1 MSGVFKLRVS
11 PTTVL
16 YPLFIT
22 SLLLV
27 ILPLVRFLSP
37 LLPVEAAIV
46 GVLATTTGAFIL
58 ARTKWKTAFLCIAFP
73 LGFILLLALFSV
85 FLSAIPAVSLHRLYL
100 ILKINRVPF
109 FSVASFSALLSL
121 VYARYPERRPLTALI
136 VIFCGCL
143 MLALQGPLSTPLFAH
158 PLQAVGFLIT
168 GSLLLLVPLFF
179 STRSALRAALNTLLF
194 ILFLVPG
201 ILASHRL
208 LTDSAVKN
216 HGGLIQ
222 PTLFQFDFAPFLT
235 LRNEIRLNE
244 DLVLVAHVP
253 PDAVSVFLR
262 RMILGGWSPEQGFF
276 EASPPDTQSIP
287 RKLPTHPVELK
298 DYGFNQRRSVD
309 QEYFIVNFDPSSV
322 IAMDYPTAIR
332 PYRLWNTT
340 SFKSG
345 FAVTSSI
352 SPQFPVPIIFS
363 DPPTG
368 TSSEGLSAAELEFY
382 TRIDPATKAMI
393 DPLVSTITAS
403 AERYYETVFLVEH
416 FLKNGDY
423 RYSLRPGIAPDGDQ
437 LRWFLFDAK
446 QGYCTYFA
454 FSMCLMLRA
463 AGIPSRL
470 AVGFF
475 ILPDTGELDYY
486 PVRGNTAHAWVEVFF
501 PYWGWISF
509 DPTTDQLADDQE
521 AVFGSDKNPAEFMT
535 LLKELI
541 ENRRSIRQDQ
551 EPLPQETSHP
561 LWTFISEL
569 FHTKR
574 GLVLFLCALGLC
586 LIALFI
592 HLYPFILLQ
601 RSRDPRR
608 KIHIMVSLLTGRIPS
623 HLRCIFPVHRHRK
636 KTGETIPLPL
646 SDTELEQFCILARK
660 AIFGHTV
667 DSDDAIH
674 ARILFMRLYTRY
686 NPVNRIY
693 RWITGRKK
701 T

>member
-1 MSGVFKLRVS
+1 MSGVFKFRLS
-11 PTTVL
+11 PITVL
-16 YPLFIT
+16 YPLFVA

-37 LLPVEAAIV
+37 LLPVEAIV
-46 GVLATTTGAFIL
+46 VCVLASTTGGFIL
-58 ARTKWKTAFLCIAFP
+58 ARTKWKTLFLCLSFP
-73 LGFILLLALFSV
+73 LGFLLLLALFSV
-85 FLSAIPAVSLHRLYL
+85 FLSVFPAVSLHRLFL
-100 ILKINRVPF
+100 TLKINRVPLF
-109 FSVASFSALLSL
+109 CIACFSALLTL
-121 VYARYPERRPLTALI
+121 LYTRYPERRPLAALI
-136 VIFCGCL
+136 AVSCGCL
-143 MLALQGPLSTPLFAH
+143 MLALQSPLSIQLFAH
-158 PLQAVGFLIT
+158 PLQAVGYLLA

-179 STRSALRAALNTLLF
+179 SARPPLRALINTLLF
-194 ILFLVPG
+194 LLFLVPG
-201 ILASHRL
+201 ILTSHRL

-276 EASPPDTQSIP
+276 EASPPEAPSLP
-287 RKLPTHPVELK
+287 RKLPTQPVELK

-368 TSSEGLSAAELEFY
+368 TTSEGLSAADLEFY
-382 TRIDPATKAMI
+382 TRIDSATKTMLE
-393 DPLVSTITAS
+393 PLVSSITAS
-403 AERYYETVFLVEH
+403 AGRYYETVFLIEH
-416 FLKNGDY
+416 FLKNGEY

-541 ENRRSIRQDQ
+541 ENRRSIRHEQ
-551 EPLPQETSHP
+551 EPPSQELNTP
-561 LWTFISEL
+561 LWTFFSTL
-569 FHTKR
+569 FYARR
-574 GLVLFLCALGLC
+574 GVLMLVCAASFCIL
-586 LIALFI
+586 ALFV
-592 HLYPFILLQ
+592 HLYPLILLH
-601 RSRDPRR
+601 RSREPRR
-608 KIHIMVSLLTGRIPS
+608 KIHIMMSLLAGRIPS
-623 HLRCIFPVHRHRK
+623 SLRCILPVHTLHKKNRK
-636 KTGETIPLPL
+636 TSPAITV
-646 SDTELEQFCILARK
+646 DTELEQFCLLARK
-660 AIFGHTV
+660 AIYGHTV
-667 DSDDAIH
+667 DSEDAIH
-674 ARILFMRLYTRY
+674 ARILFNCLYSRY
-686 NPVNRIY
+686 NLIHKIQR
-693 RWITGRKK
+693 RITGIKK
-701 T
+701 V